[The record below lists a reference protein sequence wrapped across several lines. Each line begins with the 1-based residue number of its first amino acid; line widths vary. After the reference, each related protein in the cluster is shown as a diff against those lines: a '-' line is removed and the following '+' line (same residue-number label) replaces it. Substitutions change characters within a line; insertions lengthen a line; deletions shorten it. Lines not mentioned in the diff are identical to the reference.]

1 MERRAIDRDIKQA
14 LRRFFMAQPVF
25 AGVMPRS
32 AAFVDFLAQVELR
45 RYHKGEVIYTP
56 GAASRFIYLVRDG
69 EVHIR
74 RTAAA
79 ATGGRSSGAG
89 PGEQGPQL
97 IGIHGRGSLF
107 GEVSFMTGEA
117 HSSYAVASL
126 DTGIFAIPGEAFA
139 ALMTAEAS
147 VGSAMAELLSQRLR
161 QSLAS
166 TPSESPAHIHVLFYP
181 EDPTRGSEICAA
193 LARALVAENP
203 GPVLLLTINPA
214 SIFADDSKFEASQSG
229 GGGAAG
235 RSRSGRE
242 DSVRALSKI
251 MEAWPRTTLDEILEF
266 VTRPE
271 GGFDVLMANEVYG
284 MDLNLDRLVSVM
296 PDILG
301 RLRKYYAMILVD
313 AGGFV
318 ENPVLS
324 RILSQSDNLAIVQN
338 PSTASDSRSGQRFRE
353 VIAYCTELLD
363 DFFERVIMISDVCES
378 RSGGRAPDTRG
389 AFPGINPN
397 SALYRRHLQL
407 ACVSGDPAHRIQE
420 RSFQTGINRLA
431 RRLSGTSRG
440 LALGG
445 GGARAFAHIGVIEVL
460 DEEGIDF
467 DSVAGTSMGAV
478 VGCAYAMG
486 RDASEIAYL
495 VKEIIPDSNSIFDK
509 GLPLVS
515 FFRGRKLNHAILS
528 AFGDVRFSDLEI
540 PFFCNAADLNTAQSV
555 IFESGYL
562 STAIRASV
570 SLPGVFPPVKL
581 DPYDLVDGGIL
592 NNLPGSILR
601 DKGYNRIIG
610 VNVTPIEDH
619 RSAQTQV
626 EDRRGGIFEK
636 IRDYFT
642 LPPIL
647 KIIYRSTTIQGIEL
661 LKFRMQKFDY
671 IFHPPIGDYDIFD
684 FHRRDEIIESGRR
697 AARDHLQEIKDTLYR
712 PNMG

>member
-1 MERRAIDRDIKQA
+1 MERRSLDRDTKQA

-25 AGVMPRS
+25 SGVMPRS
-32 AAFVDFLAQVELR
+32 PAWMDFLSRVELR
-45 RYHKGEVIYTP
+45 HFNKGEVIYEP
-56 GAASRFIYLVRDG
+56 GSASRFIYLVRDG

-74 RTAAA
+74 STSAVNFSLTSDAPR
-79 ATGGRSSGAG
+79 
-89 PGEQGPQL
+89 L

-107 GEVSFMTGEA
+107 GEVSFMTGEP
-117 HSSYAVASL
+117 HSSYAIASL
-126 DTGIFAIPGEAFA
+126 DTGVFVVPGEAFA

-181 EDPTRGSEICAA
+181 EDPTRGSEICTA
-193 LARALVAENP
+193 LAKALMSENP

-214 SIFADDSKFEASQSG
+214 SIFADADAAPSG
-229 GGGAAG
+229 ESR
-235 RSRSGRE
+235 RSRAGRE
-242 DSVRALSKI
+242 DSARALSKI
-251 MEAWPRTTLDEILEF
+251 MEGWPKTTLDQILDF
-266 VTRPE
+266 VIRPE
-271 GGFDVLMANEVYG
+271 GGFDVLLANEVYG
-284 MDLNLDRLVSVM
+284 MDLNLDRLVAVM

-324 RILSQSDNLAIVQN
+324 RILSQGDNLMIVQN
-338 PSTASDSRSGQRFRE
+338 PATNTDSRSGRRFRE
-353 VIAYCTELLD
+353 VVAYCTELLD
-363 DFFERVIMISDVCES
+363 DFFERVIMISDLCEA
-378 RSGGRAPDTRG
+378 RTGGVGDSRAPAAERF
-389 AFPGINPN
+389 FPGINLN
-397 SALYRRHLQL
+397 SALYRQHLEL

-420 RSFQTGINRLA
+420 RSFQIGVNRLA

-478 VGCAYAMG
+478 VACAYAMG

-495 VKEIIPDSNSIFDK
+495 VKEIIPDSRAIFDK
-509 GLPLVS
+509 GLPFVS
-515 FFRGRKLNHAILS
+515 FFRGRKLNQAILS
-528 AFGDVRFSDLEI
+528 AFGDTRFEDLQI

-555 IFESGYL
+555 IFESGYV

-570 SLPGVFPPVKL
+570 SLPGVFPPVQL

-592 NNLPGSILR
+592 NNLPGSVLR
-601 DKGYNRIIG
+601 DKGYHRIIG

-697 AARDHLQEIKDTLYR
+697 AARDHLQEIKETLYR
-712 PNMG
+712 PNMS

>member
-1 MERRAIDRDIKQA
+1 
-14 LRRFFMAQPVF
+14 MAQPVF

-32 AAFVDFLAQVELR
+32 PAWLDFLNRVELR
-45 RYHKGEVIYTP
+45 RYNKGDVIYEP
-56 GAASRFIYLVRDG
+56 GHTSRFIYLVRDG
-69 EVHIR
+69 EIHIT
-74 RTAAA
+74 RTARATTDSAA
-79 ATGGRSSGAG
+79 
-89 PGEQGPQL
+89 QL

-107 GEVSFMTGEA
+107 GEVSFMTGEP
-117 HSSYAVASL
+117 HSSYAIASL
-126 DTGIFAIPGEAFA
+126 DTSVFAIPGLAFQ

-147 VGSAMAELLSQRLR
+147 VGSAMAELLSRRLR
-161 QSLAS
+161 QSLS
-166 TPSESPAHIHVLFYP
+166 SEPSEIPAHIHVLFYP
-181 EDPTRGSEICAA
+181 EDPTRGSEICTA
-193 LARALVAENP
+193 LATALVSENP

-214 SIFADDSKFEASQSG
+214 SIFAEHPNPGTAENPARTADTPPSG
-229 GGGAAG
+229 SA
-235 RSRSGRE
+235 RT
-242 DSVRALSKI
+242 LSKI
-251 MEAWPRTTLDEILEF
+251 MEGWPKTTLDEILEF
-266 VTRPE
+266 VVRPT
-271 GGFDVLMANEVYG
+271 GGFDVLLANEVYG
-284 MDLNLDRLVSVM
+284 MDLNLDRLVAVM

-324 RILSQSDNLAIVQN
+324 RILSQGDNVMVIQN
-338 PSTASDSRSGQRFRE
+338 PATNSDSRSGRRFRE

-363 DFFERVIMISDVCES
+363 DFFERVIMISDACES
-378 RSGGRAPDTRG
+378 RADHSTVAAMRGDDRSAPG
-389 AFPGINPN
+389 VNPN
-397 SALYRRHLQL
+397 SALYRQHLRL
-407 ACVSGDPAHRIQE
+407 DCVSGDPAHKIQE
-420 RSFQTGINRLA
+420 RSFQIGINRLA

-478 VGCAYAMG
+478 VACAYAMG

-495 VKEIIPDSNSIFDK
+495 VKEIIPDAGSIFDK

-515 FFRGRKLNHAILS
+515 FFRGRKLNHAIQK
-528 AFGDVRFSDLEI
+528 AFGDIRFSDLEI
-540 PFFCNAADLNTAQSV
+540 PFFCNASDLNTAQSV
-555 IFESGYL
+555 IFESGYV

-581 DPYDLVDGGIL
+581 GPYDLVDGGIL
-592 NNLPGSILR
+592 NNLPGSVLR

-671 IFHPPIGDYDIFD
+671 IFHPPIGDFDIFD

-697 AARDHLQEIKDTLYR
+697 AARDNLQEIKDTLYR
-712 PNMG
+712 PNMS